1 MNANLSPYFNGW
13 QLTYVAFAIYANYQ
27 VFKWIFG
34 AVKTVATSDFLR
46 ILVFKLTPNSV
57 IQKRREQGIELA
69 KRQKIEEKRLKE
81 KQHQEALEIHR
92 KYQYTGWWNIGFIE
106 EDRATLFKG
115 YEDIPWRWG
124 SDKIDKTKNYFPD
137 DSKRLAFM
145 IFQEMA
151 IYRWQFLEHDKWT
164 PEMEIFWRRILPKQF
179 IEKKDYFADLEKQA
193 TADFYSDAPTKASA

>member
-1 MNANLSPYFNGW
+1 MNVNLSSHFNCW
-13 QLTYVAFAIYANYQ
+13 QLIYVAFAIYANCQ

-34 AVKTVATSDFLR
+34 AVKTVATSNFLKT
-46 ILVFKLTPNSV
+46 LVFKLTPNSV
-57 IQKRREQGIELA
+57 IQKRSEKRIELV
-69 KRQKIEEKRLKE
+69 KQQKIEEKLLKE
-81 KQHQEALEIHR
+81 KKHQEALEIHR

-124 SDKIDKTKNYFPD
+124 SDKIDRSKNYFPD

-151 IYRWQFLEHDKWT
+151 IYRWQFKEHGKWT
-164 PEMEIFWRRILPKQF
+164 PEMEIFWQKILPKQF
-179 IEKKDYFADLEKQA
+179 VEKKDYFAALEKQA
-193 TADFYSDAPTKASA
+193 TADFDSDAPTKASA